1 MRAISEADTN
11 ETIMAARRYSGRN
24 IHQVNNALGC
34 LTGFIA
40 VQKKTGKSYEG
51 DIKGCCARLKEALK
65 K

>member
-11 ETIMAARRYSGRN
+11 KTIMAAQRYSGRN

-34 LTGFIA
+34 LTGFLAI
-40 VQKKTGKSYEG
+40 QKRTGMSFEA
-51 DIKGCCARLKEALK
+51 DIDHNYRKLKEALK